1 MCEVKTTPKQK
12 KIVTEKR
19 IKTKDSIRLDY
30 RMKMTVHRCPTLCV
44 CVCVHSYRW
53 QSPEHLVA
61 WQERMIFS
69 KLPLECVD
77 PYHHKLERARA
88 EHGILS
94 YPD

>member
-1 MCEVKTTPKQK
+1 VW
-12 KIVTEKR
+12 
-19 IKTKDSIRLDY
+19 
-30 RMKMTVHRCPTLCV
+30 V
-44 CVCVHSYRW
+44 CTFIISYRW

-69 KLPLECVD
+69 KLPLECAD

>member
-1 MCEVKTTPKQK
+1 M
-12 KIVTEKR
+12 VTGKR
-19 IKTKDSIRLDY
+19 IKNKRLPKNDY
-30 RMKMTVHRCPTLCV
+30 QMKMKVYKCHIWCV
-44 CVCVHSYRW
+44 WVCTFIISYRW

-69 KLPLECVD
+69 KLPLECAD